1 MGKKMFY
8 FVVSLG
14 MTLND
19 KLNEVPSN
27 MINTFTRAKNVLK
40 NIHYTH
46 LKKLI
51 LKSPENIVPAI
62 NLASSNFLEYFGKYN
77 ESKYLKVG
85 K

>member
-1 MGKKMFY
+1 MFY
-8 FVVSLG
+8 FFVSLG

-51 LKSPENIVPAI
+51 LKSFENIVPAL
-62 NLASSNFLEYFGKYN
+62 NLDFLLNMSENLISKLNFLEN
-77 ESKYLKVG
+77 LMKVII
-85 K
+85 

>member
-27 MINTFTRAKNVLK
+27 MN
-40 NIHYTH
+40 YTH